1 MRRRTTAATAGA
13 IGIALAL
20 GSAPL
25 TSGAATDAVPAA
37 PSVTAAPSAPVT
49 IDYAVDAGEAAHVGG
64 GNLHPFD
71 ERSPAQWLTDGININ
86 AVRGM
91 DYSKRTNSYY
101 ENLPGWFEEPTQDRL
116 MQINPDA
123 TQMIGTY
130 YGFKG
135 KVAAGDYGGNTDWQ
149 GLARQDAGAPYK
161 EYMEWELAEAERL
174 GIDVYSWVLWN
185 EPDLQWGNQ
194 AAYFE
199 AHKYAHQNLK
209 AIDPGARSQ
218 APELSGFKWDYITQF
233 LTYCKANDCIP
244 DVLAWHELSR
254 NPLDIE
260 EHAARLTQWLEDNDI
275 PVMPF
280 AITEYQGSG
289 YSTTESGRRAQGNYN
304 PGLAVSYLGGLERAS
319 EISTLEFGLRSEW
332 GLPGGDPNARGFL
345 GEMATFDD
353 DGMMATGL
361 WYVYNAYWDM
371 TGRKVGTTIDKTE
384 IDAVATY
391 DADPEA
397 NRSGILVG
405 NWEEAA
411 KSVPVTLENLPE
423 QLLVDGRVHL
433 RAELIGETLAT
444 PSYGTVPV
452 LTRDVVVT
460 DGAASFSL
468 ELPGRTAARIFLTPA
483 TGDPAVYS
491 AVEGTEAQDVE
502 VTTTGA
508 VAAQA
513 ASLGDTAF
521 VSYTGGRPSS
531 YVDESGAEIA
541 TETGDVVTYG
551 VEVEQA
557 GVYDLT
563 SSFVQSDS
571 GAFVQLYVDGE
582 STGTPADLYA
592 GDQRELEHNH
602 GTVHLSEGTHELSYR
617 IVGAGRNA
625 AGTGYD
631 IGIENVKLAAP
642 GVASD
647 AVRVSFG
654 DDGAD
659 GSADSDYYVRS
670 GDRIG
675 ELPVVPARDGYV
687 FAGWNTAADGSGET
701 VTADSV
707 VEQDTT
713 LWAIWLELGDVVYF
727 VDAGDIDPATLSPG
741 AKPGTHNSVTDQFFG
756 PDPETGKE
764 WGVEDVYA
772 PSSAYPDLLTGEYT
786 WPAENNGY
794 TDESPA
800 SQTYRYA
807 KDQAQPLE
815 QRVGVPYKFQLDDG
829 EYRVRL
835 TIATGWASQVD
846 RGYQATVTFNEG
858 TENEVQALEPT
869 LFSRDHENPI
879 TVDAIATVEN
889 GFLTVNVDMADTATG
904 TVMVNE
910 IEIWELIGDET
921 GAEPAVAAAVD
932 TRCVGKRVALVVSAT
947 NTSEARLSVDVSTP
961 YGDTSIRNLS
971 VGQTRSRVVATRSA
985 AIGADEVE
993 VSWAGDG
1000 GEPGSARVPYDAVSC
1015 G

>member
-1 MRRRTTAATAGA
+1 MRRRATAATAGA
-13 IGIALAL
+13 IGVALAL

-25 TSGAATDAVPAA
+25 ISGAAIDTAEAA
-37 PSVTAAPSAPVT
+37 PSLTAAPAAPVT
-49 IDYAVDAGEAAHVGG
+49 IDYAVDAGDAAHVGG

-71 ERSPAQWLTDGININ
+71 ERSPAQWLTDGISIN
-86 AVRGM
+86 AIRGM
-91 DYSKRTNSYY
+91 DYSKRTNPYY
-101 ENLPGWFEEPTQDRL
+101 ENLPGWFEQPTQDRL
-116 MQINPDA
+116 MQIDPDA

-135 KVAAGDYGGNTDWQ
+135 KVAAGDYEGNTDWKA
-149 GLARQDAGAPYK
+149 LARQDEGALYK

-185 EPDLQWGNQ
+185 EPDAQWGDRT
-194 AAYFE
+194 AYFE
-199 AHKYAHQNLK
+199 AHKYAHHNLK
-209 AIDPGARSQ
+209 AIDPDARSQ
-218 APELSGFKWDYITQF
+218 APELAGFNWDYITQF

-244 DVLAWHELSR
+244 DVFAWHELSR

-260 EHAARLTQWLEDNDI
+260 EHSTRLTQWLEDNDI

-319 EISTLEFGLRSEW
+319 EVSTLEFGLRSEW

-353 DGMMATGL
+353 NGMMATGL

-405 NWEEAA
+405 NWEEVA
-411 KSVPVTLENLPE
+411 KSVPVTLENVPA
-423 QLLVDGRVHL
+423 QLLVDGRVHV

-452 LTRDVVVT
+452 LTRDVEVT
-460 DGAASFSL
+460 DGTASFSI
-468 ELPGRTAARIFLTPA
+468 EVPGRTAARIFLTPA
-483 TGDPAVYS
+483 TGDPVVHS
-491 AVEGTEAQDVE
+491 AVEGADAQGVE

-508 VAAQA
+508 VEAQPA
-513 ASLGDTAF
+513 ELGDTAY
-521 VSYTGGRPSS
+521 VSYTGGLPSS
-531 YVDESGAEIA
+531 YTDESGAEIA

-551 VEVEQA
+551 VDVDEA
-557 GVYDLT
+557 AVYDLT
-563 SSFVQSDS
+563 SNLVQSDS

-582 STGTPADLYA
+582 STGTPVDLYA
-592 GDQRELEHNH
+592 ADERELEHNH
-602 GTVHLSEGTHELSYR
+602 GTVHLSEGAHELSYR
-617 IVGAGRNA
+617 IVGAGRNTA
-625 AGTGYD
+625 SDGYD
-631 IGIENVKLAAP
+631 IGIENVELAAP

-647 AVRVSFG
+647 LVRVSFDG
-654 DDGAD
+654 NGAD
-659 GSADSDYYVRS
+659 TAVDSAFSVRS
-670 GDRIG
+670 GDAIG
-675 ELPVVPARDGYV
+675 ALPVTPSRDGYV

-707 VEQDTT
+707 VDEDTT
-713 LWAIWLELGDVVYF
+713 LRAAWLELGDVVYF
-727 VDAGDIDPATLSPG
+727 VDAGDIDPATVSPG
-741 AKPGTHNSVTDQFFG
+741 AKLGTHHSVTDQFFG

-764 WGVEDVYA
+764 WGVEDVSA
-772 PSSAYPDLLTGEYT
+772 PSAAYPDLLTGEFT
-786 WPAENNGY
+786 WPAENTGY
-794 TDESPA
+794 TDQSPA
-800 SQTYRYA
+800 AQTYRYA
-807 KDQAQPLE
+807 KNQTQPLE
-815 QRVGVPYKFQLDDG
+815 ERVGVPYKFQLDDG

-835 TIATGWASQVD
+835 TIATGWGGQVD
-846 RGYQATVTFNEG
+846 RGYEATVTFNES
-858 TENEVQALEPT
+858 TENEVLALAPT
-869 LFSRDHENPI
+869 LFSGDHENPV

-889 GFLTVNVDMADTATG
+889 GFLEVDVDMANTETG

-921 GAEPAVAAAVD
+921 GTEPAVAAAVEP
-932 TRCVGKRVALVVSAT
+932 RCAGGRVALVVSAT
-947 NTSEARLSVDVSTP
+947 NAVEVPLSVEVSTP
-961 YGDTSIRNLS
+961 YADTAINDLDA
-971 VGQTRSRVVATRSA
+971 GQTRSRVVSTRTA
-985 AIGADEVE
+985 EIGADEV
-993 VSWAGDG
+993 VASWTGDG
-1000 GEPGSARVPYDAVSC
+1000 IEPGSVRVPYDAVSC